1 MKIKRY
7 STPKELSHAAAEL
20 FCERVSGKKAFSVA
34 LSGGSTPKAL
44 YYLLSSS
51 VYRDKIDWTQIEFF
65 WGDER
70 GVPPEHY
77 DSNFRM
83 ANEVMLS
90 ALPVPEN
97 RIHRFEA
104 ERADVKNVISEYET
118 QLVEILGDPP
128 AFDLILLGMG
138 SDGHTA
144 SLFPHSPA
152 LDEKTRWVT
161 LNPHGQLGGHRFTLT
176 YPTLN
181 QAKEV
186 VFLVSGKAKANA
198 LQMVL
203 EGEQDPKEYPAQGVS
218 GNILW
223 MIDEDAATQLENKGE
238 LVQ

>member
-1 MKIKRY
+1 MRIKRY
-7 STPKELSHAAAEL
+7 STPKELSHAGAAL
-20 FCERVSGKKAFSVA
+20 FCERVTEKKPFSVA

-51 VYRDKIDWTQIEFF
+51 VYRDKIDWSQIDFF

-104 ERADVKNVISEYET
+104 ERPDLNNVVSEYESN
-118 QLVEILGDPP
+118 LVTILGDPP
-128 AFDLILLGMG
+128 IIDLVLLGMG

-152 LDEKTRWVT
+152 LEEKSHWVT
-161 LNPHGQLGGHRFTLT
+161 INPHGQLGGHRYTLT

-198 LQMVL
+198 LQKVL
-203 EGEQDPKEYPAQGVS
+203 EGDENPKELPAQGIT

-223 MIDEDAATQLENKGE
+223 MIDEDAASQLENGGE
-238 LVQ
+238 FIQ

>member
-1 MKIKRY
+1 MRILRY
-7 STPKELSHAAAEL
+7 STSKELSHAGAEMFCDRAA
-20 FCERVSGKKAFSVA
+20 GKKSFSVS

-51 VYRDKIDWTQIEFF
+51 VYRDQIDWTQIEFF

-90 ALPVPEN
+90 ALPVPAN

-104 ERADVKNVISEYET
+104 ERADVDNVVSDYESK
-118 QLVEILGDPP
+118 LIEILGDPP
-128 AFDLILLGMG
+128 TFDLVLLGMG

-144 SLFPHSPA
+144 SLFPQSPA
-152 LDEKTRWVT
+152 LEEKVRWAT
-161 LNPHGQLGGHRFTLT
+161 LNPVGQLGGHRFTLT

-181 QAKEV
+181 LAKEV

-198 LQMVL
+198 LQKVL
-203 EGEQDPKEYPAQGVS
+203 EGEKDPKELPAQGVT

-223 MIDEDAATQLENKGE
+223 MIDDDAASQLENKGE
-238 LVQ
+238 FVQ